1 MVFSPGQ
8 NGKDKKTTCVQNGKR
23 KGFSKRQKAGDKNR
37 KSPSFNKQ
45 RTIVQPSVKRNEYRI
60 ALKKERLTHHQ
71 VPRSPQRRS
80 RIEAA
85 EEVVPAEEVGLPHT
99 ISLVTEPL
107 FSVSLVT
114 EEVAVAE
121 PFAEPFPVAEPFS
134 TVELISRE
142 SRSAK
147 NNIKKR
153 KNDGKN
159 SPTFILKLYIMYFYC
174 HSQIAIF

>member
-1 MVFSPGQ
+1 MGF
-8 NGKDKKTTCVQNGKR
+8 GKSHGFR
-23 KGFSKRQKAGDKNR
+23 KHKAGDKNR
-37 KSPSFNKQ
+37 KSPSFNKEKL
-45 RTIVQPSVKRNEYRI
+45 TVQPSVKRNEYRI

-71 VPRSPQRRS
+71 VPRSPQKRL

-114 EEVAVAE
+114 EEVADAE
-121 PFAEPFPVAEPFS
+121 PFAEPFPVAEPFTVAEPFS

-147 NNIKKR
+147 NN
-153 KNDGKN
+153 
-159 SPTFILKLYIMYFYC
+159 
-174 HSQIAIF
+174 